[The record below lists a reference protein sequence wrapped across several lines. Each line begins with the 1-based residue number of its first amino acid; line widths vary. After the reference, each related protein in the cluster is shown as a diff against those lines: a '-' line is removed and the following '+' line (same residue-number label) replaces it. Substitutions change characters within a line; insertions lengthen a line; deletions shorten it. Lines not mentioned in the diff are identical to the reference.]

1 VLAYIWYFNNVFM
14 TALKRLPIFLIIS
27 TIHTDNNLTHVHYVI
42 VGVMLPDR
50 ELRIDAVSNI

>member
-1 VLAYIWYFNNVFM
+1 M